1 MRQRMKAEITGSQGL
16 GACGLALRR
25 LSSAALA
32 LALLVAPVAFADS
45 WMLPTTHEYLSAD
58 QQARLTVTPRELT
71 SQVDFFRDKVDGKA
85 SAGQR
90 PGAAAATTASGKLER
105 KAADGKWKVAWQHAL
120 VNDVSPTSALVAD
133 QGKYTVTFDN
143 WHSVGFGDDVVVI
156 YDAAGKRVRSMALTD
171 FLPQDYVQALPRSVS
186 SLHWGYQHRLAD
198 NDETLL
204 LRVVVPDGES
214 RGHREEEPTFLDIR
228 VRLADG
234 AVTPPSGPAWQQ
246 ALASVARVRA
256 MQEEEV
262 RAFRARRA
270 APLSAPDG
278 DDQDAWREYLAEL
291 MVRSTSDLHD
301 FPRLYLL
308 PAERDPDYSK
318 RRAMISGV
326 IASSFD
332 RQFARRGHAYFSSPA
347 SARLA
352 ELLAEELGKLPP
364 AALRGYEITFVGEA
378 GLDAKVQAAALRAG
392 AKYSFVDMRKPIP
405 GKSLPDRGA
414 DGE

>member
-1 MRQRMKAEITGSQGL
+1 MHQQMETGITGSQDL
-16 GACGLALRR
+16 GACRLALRR

-32 LALLVAPVAFADS
+32 LTLLIAPVAFADS

-58 QQARLTVTPRELT
+58 QQARLTVTPRELS

-90 PGAAAATTASGKLER
+90 PGNAATTASGKLER
-105 KAADGKWKVAWQHAL
+105 KEADGKWKVVWQHAL

-133 QGKYTVTFDN
+133 QGKYIVTFDN

-156 YDAAGKRVRSMALTD
+156 YDAAGKRLRSMALTD

-186 SLHWGYQHRLAD
+186 SRHWGYQHRLAD

-204 LRVVVPDGES
+204 LHVVVP
-214 RGHREEEPTFLDIR
+214 EEESPGRREQEPSFIDIR

-234 AVTPPSGPAWQQ
+234 AVTAPSGPAWEQ
-246 ALASVARVRA
+246 ALASAARVRA
-256 MQEEEV
+256 MQEEEE

-270 APLSAPDG
+270 APLSAPG
-278 DDQDAWREYLAEL
+278 SDDQNAWREYLTEL
-291 MVRSTSDLHD
+291 MVRSTSDLQD

-318 RRAMISGV
+318 RRAMISSV
-326 IASSFD
+326 IASSFHM
-332 RQFARRGHAYFSSPA
+332 QFARPGHAYFSSPA

-352 ELLAEELGKLPP
+352 ELLAEELGKLLPV
-364 AALRGYEITFVGEA
+364 ALQGYEITFVGEA

-392 AKYSFVDMRKPIP
+392 AKYSFVDVSKPIP
-405 GKSLPDRGA
+405 GQSLPDRGA